1 MRKKWSQICH
11 FHMKIVV
18 LKSVIFL
25 PYKVPIL
32 ITVIDSTR
40 YGILTTDYG
49 KKLGGGEGGRE
60 GRGRYFWSD
69 CGPEQY
75 QKNVRPEKKSITNQ
89 ILASHGHVR
98 NIG

>member
-1 MRKKWSQICH
+1 
-11 FHMKIVV
+11 MKIVV
-18 LKSVIFL
+18 LKSVISL

-60 GRGRYFWSD
+60 GDGTFGRTVD
-69 CGPEQY
+69 QNNT
-75 QKNVRPEKKSITNQ
+75 KRK
-89 ILASHGHVR
+89 
-98 NIG
+98 